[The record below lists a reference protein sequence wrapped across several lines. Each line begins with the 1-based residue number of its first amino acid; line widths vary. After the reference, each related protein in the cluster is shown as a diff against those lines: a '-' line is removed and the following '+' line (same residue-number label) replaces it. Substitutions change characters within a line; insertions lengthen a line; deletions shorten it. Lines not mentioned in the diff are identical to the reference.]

1 MGSLWLPMK
10 FRRNFKM
17 QYVTLVNRSK
27 KTLEG
32 VWDGK
37 VYQIPPGKN
46 SFPEIQAMK
55 FKEQNP
61 INGSEDPYSLTR
73 DYLCG
78 IEEFNDP
85 ITPAEQNDA
94 PVMNKG
100 TLEKIRKG
108 ELVLVKADHPYNRVV
123 DSSAPLSAGGGAV
136 ATAFTKA

>member
-1 MGSLWLPMK
+1 ME
-10 FRRNFKM
+10 
-17 QYVTLVNRSK
+17 YVTLVNRTK
-27 KTLEG
+27 KPLEG
-32 VWDGK
+32 VWDGRR
-37 VYQIPPGKN
+37 YSIAPGKN
-46 SFPEIQAMK
+46 AFPEIQAMK

-61 INGSEDPYSLTR
+61 VNGSEDPYTLQR

-78 IEEFNDP
+78 IEEWNDP
-85 ITPAEQNDA
+85 IGPIEQNDA

-136 ATAFTKA
+136 STAFTKA